1 MTNQDTITSIYLCL
15 GERLNER
22 AQRVSEGVNRHL
34 LITFF

>member
-1 MTNQDTITSIYLCL
+1 MTKQDTSIAIYLCL